1 MADAPSA
8 SASASPLEKSDKES
22 PAGKRA
28 TSTLDEKPQAKKAAK
43 SVSDKKNFVE
53 SAVILIK
60 ANTYNPVWEK
70 VKTESEKS
78 KVLADG
84 ELNRL
89 VGGYIEVVP
98 MEHVFRDALPL
109 ERPHG
114 RYLIAYCNEEG
125 RLQGMPFNEFTQ
137 EFGLRGA
144 YGLVGDI
151 VVALADEEGETL
163 VFTEKDLDL
172 LPKAILP

>member
-1 MADAPSA
+1 MADAPAAALLGKKAKA
-8 SASASPLEKSDKES
+8 SV
-22 PAGKRA
+22 AGKRA
-28 TSTLDEKPQAKKAAK
+28 NSTTDGKSEAKKATK

-60 ANTYNPVWEK
+60 AGSYNPVWEK
-70 VKTESEKS
+70 VKTETETS
-78 KVLADG
+78 KVVADK

-89 VGGYIEVVP
+89 VGGYLESVP
-98 MEHVFRDALPL
+98 IDHVFRDKLPL
-109 ERPHG
+109 EERYNG
-114 RYLIAYCNEEG
+114 RYLLAYCNEEG
-125 RLQGMPFNEFTQ
+125 RNNGMPINEFTQ

-151 VVALADEEGETL
+151 VITLGNDDGETL

-172 LPKAILP
+172 LPRALLP

>member
-1 MADAPSA
+1 MADAPA
-8 SASASPLEKSDKES
+8 TDLLEKTAKES
-22 PAGKRA
+22 PPGKRA
-28 TSTLDEKPQAKKAAK
+28 NSTPEEKPQSKKAAR

-70 VKTESEKS
+70 VKTEKETS
-78 KVLADG
+78 KVVADK

-89 VGGYIEVVP
+89 VGGYLETVP
-98 MEHVFRDALPL
+98 FEHVFRDELPL

-114 RYLIAYCNEEG
+114 RYLVAYCNEEG
-125 RLQGMPFNEFTQ
+125 RLQGMPFNDFTQ

-151 VVALADEEGETL
+151 VVALADEEDETL

-172 LPKAILP
+172 LPKALLP